1 MPTQPSSPEV
11 VVAKSGPKKSP
22 ARDLRRLAA
31 AAVVGAG
38 LVGIGLADYSAPAVA
53 QFKPGTPAET
63 LSFADIVDRVKPAV
77 VSISTT
83 NEVKVADRGSRS
95 PGAAP
100 GAPGAGPGG
109 RPFEGIPGLPDDH
122 PLNEFFKNMPG
133 GPGGGGG
140 NPMQQ
145 RPRQAAGSGF
155 VVSADGYIVTNNHVV
170 DGATKVKVSFD
181 DQEEIDAKIVGTDS
195 RTDLALLKI
204 EPKKPLTVLKF
215 AQKNPR
221 VGEWVLAVGNP
232 FGLGGTVT
240 AGIVSALARN
250 IGGPYDYMQI
260 DAAVNHGNSGG
271 PTFNL
276 EGDVVGVNTAIYSPT
291 GGNVGIAFA
300 VPADTVK
307 RVVEQLEK
315 GGTVSR
321 GWLGVKIQ
329 NIDKDLAGSLGLKE
343 PKGAIISEVM
353 ANGPA
358 AGSGLKV
365 EDAIL
370 QIDSKPIEDSR
381 DLARTIADLPAQSTV
396 DVKVWRNKAEQT
408 VKVKLGTYPNTAE
421 ASEGTAEPEEPKD
434 LGGNVDLKQLGL
446 SVKQGPGKDGVV
458 ISDVDPNS
466 DAALKGIKEGDIVL
480 KAGNE
485 TVTSPQDVAKAV
497 KKAQDDGAPAV
508 MFHIKRSGDQ
518 TVLVAIPLNKS

>member
-11 VVAKSGPKKSP
+11 VAKSGPTKSLG
-22 ARDLRRLAA
+22 RDLRRLAA
-31 AAVVGAG
+31 IAVVGAG
-38 LVGIGLADYSAPAVA
+38 LLGIGIAEHAGPAVA

-83 NEVKVADRGSRS
+83 NEVKVADRKGG
-95 PGAAP
+95 PG
-100 GAPGAGPGG
+100 GPGG

-122 PLNEFFKNMPG
+122 PLNEFFKNMPQ
-133 GPGGGGG
+133 GPGGGG

-155 VVSADGYIVTNNHVV
+155 VVSSDGYIVTNNHVV

-215 AQKNPR
+215 AAKTPR

-300 VPADTVK
+300 VPAETVK

-343 PKGAIISEVM
+343 PKGAIVSEVM
-353 ANGPA
+353 KDGPA
-358 AGSGLKV
+358 AEAGLKV

-370 QIDSKPIEDSR
+370 SIDSKLIEDSR
-381 DLARTIADLPAQSTV
+381 DLARTIADLPAKATV
-396 DVKVWRNKAEQT
+396 DVKVWRNKSEQS
-408 VKVKLGTYPNTAE
+408 VKVKLGTYPNTAATE
-421 ASEGTAEPEEPKD
+421 EGTTEPEEPNKD

-446 SVKQGPGKDGVV
+446 SVKSGPTKDVV

-485 TVTSPQDVAKAV
+485 TVSSPQDVAKAV
-497 KKAQDDGAPAV
+497 KKAQDDGLPAV
-508 MFHIKRSGDQ
+508 MFHIKRGGDQ

>member
-11 VVAKSGPKKSP
+11 VAKSGPTKSIG
-22 ARDLRRLAA
+22 RDLRRLAA
-31 AAVVGAG
+31 LAVIGAG
-38 LVGIGLADYSAPAVA
+38 LVGIGLAEYAAPAVA

-63 LSFADIVDRVKPAV
+63 LSFADIVERVRPAV

-83 NEVKVADRGSRS
+83 NEVKVADRGNRG
-95 PGAAP
+95 PGP
-100 GAPGAGPGG
+100 GPGAGPGG
-109 RPFEGIPGLPDDH
+109 RPFEGIPGLPEDH
-122 PLNEFFKNMPG
+122 PLNEFFKNMPNGNG
-133 GPGGGGG
+133 GAPA
-140 NPMQQ
+140 PQ

-155 VVSADGYIVTNNHVV
+155 VVSSDGYIVTNNHVV

-215 AQKNPR
+215 AGKTPR
-221 VGEWVLAVGNP
+221 VGDWVLAVGNP

-300 VPADTVK
+300 VPAETVK

-315 GGTVSR
+315 GGAVSR

-353 ANGPA
+353 ADGPA
-358 AGSGLKV
+358 AEAGLKV

-370 QIDSKPIEDSR
+370 QIDTKAIEDSR
-381 DLARTIADLPAQSTV
+381 DLARTIADLPAKASV
-396 DVKVWRNKAEQT
+396 DVKVWRNKSEQT

-421 ASEGTAEPEEPKD
+421 VSEGNTEPEEPKD

-446 SVKQGPGKDGVV
+446 SVKSGPGKDGVV

-485 TVTSPQDVAKAV
+485 AVSSPQDVVKAV
-497 KKAQDDGAPAV
+497 KKAQDDGLPAV
-508 MFHIKRSGDQ
+508 MFHIKKSGDQ
-518 TVLVAIPLNKS
+518 TVLVAIPIGKG

>member
-1 MPTQPSSPEV
+1 MPIQPNSPEV
-11 VVAKSGPKKSP
+11 EAKSGPTKSLG
-22 ARDLRRLAA
+22 RDLRRLAA
-31 AAVVGAG
+31 VAVVGAG
-38 LVGIGLADYSAPAVA
+38 LVGIGIAEHAGPAVA

-83 NEVKVADRGSRS
+83 NEVKVADRKGG
-95 PGAAP
+95 PG
-100 GAPGAGPGG
+100 GPGG

-122 PLNEFFKNMPG
+122 PLNEFFKNMPQ
-133 GPGGGGG
+133 GPGGGG

-155 VVSADGYIVTNNHVV
+155 VVSSDGYIVTNNHVV

-215 AQKNPR
+215 AAKTPR

-300 VPADTVK
+300 VPAETVK

-343 PKGAIISEVM
+343 PKGAIVSEVM
-353 ANGPA
+353 KDGPA
-358 AGSGLKV
+358 AEAGLKV

-370 QIDSKPIEDSR
+370 SIDSKLIEDSR
-381 DLARTIADLPAQSTV
+381 DLARTIADLPAKATV
-396 DVKVWRNKAEQT
+396 DVKVWRNKSEQS
-408 VKVKLGTYPNTAE
+408 VKVKLGTYPNTAATE
-421 ASEGTAEPEEPKD
+421 EGTTEPEEPNKD

-446 SVKQGPGKDGVV
+446 SVKSGPTKDVI

-485 TVTSPQDVAKAV
+485 TVSSPQDVAKAV
-497 KKAQDDGAPAV
+497 KKAQDDGLPAV
-508 MFHIKRSGDQ
+508 MFHIKRGGDQ

>member
-1 MPTQPSSPEV
+1 MATQPSSPEV
-11 VVAKSGPKKSP
+11 VAKSGPTRMIG
-22 ARDLRRLAA
+22 RDLRRLAA
-31 AAVVGAG
+31 VAVVGAG
-38 LVGIGLADYSAPAVA
+38 LVGIGVSEYSAPAVA

-63 LSFADIVDRVKPAV
+63 LSFAEIVERVKPAV

-83 NEVKVADRGSRS
+83 NEVKVADKRGGSGGGSRS
-95 PGAAP
+95 
-100 GAPGAGPGG
+100 
-109 RPFEGIPGLPDDH
+109 FEGIPGLPDDH
-122 PLNEFFKNMPG
+122 PLNEFFKNMPQ
-133 GPGGGGG
+133 GPGGQ
-140 NPMQQ
+140 MQQ

-155 VVSADGYIVTNNHVV
+155 VVSPDGYIVTNNHVV

-181 DQEEIDAKIVGTDS
+181 DQEEIDAKIVGTDP
-195 RTDLALLKI
+195 RTDIALLKI
-204 EPKKPLTVLKF
+204 EPKKPLTVVKL
-215 AQKNPR
+215 ADKNPR
-221 VGEWVLAVGNP
+221 VGDWVLAVGNP

-276 EGDVVGVNTAIYSPT
+276 EGAVVGVNTAIYSPT

-315 GGTVSR
+315 GGKVSR

-353 ANGPA
+353 SDGPA
-358 AGSGLKV
+358 ADAGLKV

-370 QIDSKPIEDSR
+370 QVDDKKIDDSR
-381 DLARTIADLPAQSTV
+381 DLARTIADLPAKATV
-396 DVKVWRNKAEQT
+396 DVKVWRNKGEQT
-408 VKVKLGTYPNTAE
+408 VKVKLGTYPANPE
-421 ASEGTAEPEEPKD
+421 AADNNDEQPEEQKD

-446 SVKQGPGKDGVV
+446 SVKSGPGKDGGVI

-466 DAALKGIKEGDIVL
+466 DAALKGLKEGDIVL

-485 TVTSPQDVAKAV
+485 TVSSPQDVAKAV
-497 KKAQDDGAPAV
+497 KKAQDDGLPAV

>member
-1 MPTQPSSPEV
+1 
-11 VVAKSGPKKSP
+11 
-22 ARDLRRLAA
+22 
-31 AAVVGAG
+31 
-38 LVGIGLADYSAPAVA
+38 
-53 QFKPGTPAET
+53 
-63 LSFADIVDRVKPAV
+63 
-77 VSISTT
+77 
-83 NEVKVADRGSRS
+83 
-95 PGAAP
+95 
-100 GAPGAGPGG
+100 
-109 RPFEGIPGLPDDH
+109 
-122 PLNEFFKNMPG
+122 
-133 GPGGGGG
+133 
-140 NPMQQ
+140 
-145 RPRQAAGSGF
+145 
-155 VVSADGYIVTNNHVV
+155 
-170 DGATKVKVSFD
+170 
-181 DQEEIDAKIVGTDS
+181 
-195 RTDLALLKI
+195 
-204 EPKKPLTVLKF
+204 LTVVKL
-215 AQKNPR
+215 AEKNPR

-300 VPADTVK
+300 VPAETVK

-358 AGSGLKV
+358 ADSGLKV

-370 QIDSKPIEDSR
+370 SIDAKQIEDSR
-381 DLARTIADLPAQSTV
+381 DLARTIADLPAKATV
-396 DVKVWRNKAEQT
+396 DVKVWRNKSEQS
-408 VKVKLGTYPNTAE
+408 VKVKLGTYPNTAATE
-421 ASEGTAEPEEPKD
+421 EGTTEPEEPNKE

-446 SVKQGPGKDGVV
+446 SVKTGPTKDVV

-485 TVTSPQDVAKAV
+485 TVSSPQDVAKAV
-497 KKAQDDGAPAV
+497 KKAQDDGLPAV
-508 MFHIKRSGDQ
+508 MFHIKRGSDQ

>member
-1 MPTQPSSPEV
+1 MPIQPSSPEA
-11 VVAKSGPKKSP
+11 VAKSGPTRTIG
-22 ARDLRRLAA
+22 RDLRRLAA
-31 AAVVGAG
+31 VAVIGAG
-38 LVGIGLADYSAPAVA
+38 LAGIGITEYSAPAVA
-53 QFKPGTPAET
+53 QLKPGTPAGT
-63 LSFADIVDRVKPAV
+63 LSFADIVERVKPAV

-83 NEVKVADRGSRS
+83 NEVKVADK
-95 PGAAP
+95 GAEK
-100 GAPGAGPGG
+100 GGRGG
-109 RPFEGIPGLPDDH
+109 RPFEGIPGLPEDH
-122 PLNEFFKNMPG
+122 PLNEFFKNMPN

-140 NPMQQ
+140 GGNPLQQ

-155 VVSADGYIVTNNHVV
+155 VVSPDGYIVTNNHVV

-181 DQEEIDAKIVGTDS
+181 DQEEVDAKIVGTDS

-204 EPKKPLTVLKF
+204 EPKKPLTVVKL
-215 AQKNPR
+215 ADKNPR
-221 VGEWVLAVGNP
+221 VGDWVLAVGNP

-315 GGTVSR
+315 GGAVSR

-343 PKGAIISEVM
+343 PKGAIVSEVM
-353 ANGPA
+353 KDGPA
-358 AGSGLKV
+358 ADAGLKV

-370 QIDSKPIEDSR
+370 SIDSKPIEDSR
-381 DLARTIADLPAQSTV
+381 DLARTIADLPAKATV
-396 DVKVWRNKAEQT
+396 DVKVWRNKGEQT
-408 VKVKLGTYPNTAE
+408 VKVKLGTYPNTAA
-421 ASEGTAEPEEPKD
+421 ASDEEGSEPEEPKD

-446 SVKQGPGKDGVV
+446 SVKSGPGKDGVV

-466 DAALKGIKEGDIVL
+466 DAALKGLKEGDIVL

-485 TVTSPQDVAKAV
+485 TVSTPQDVAKAV
-497 KKAQDDGAPAV
+497 KKAQDEGLPAV
-508 MFHIKRSGDQ
+508 MFHIKKGADS

>member
-1 MPTQPSSPEV
+1 
-11 VVAKSGPKKSP
+11 
-22 ARDLRRLAA
+22 
-31 AAVVGAG
+31 
-38 LVGIGLADYSAPAVA
+38 
-53 QFKPGTPAET
+53 
-63 LSFADIVDRVKPAV
+63 
-77 VSISTT
+77 
-83 NEVKVADRGSRS
+83 
-95 PGAAP
+95 
-100 GAPGAGPGG
+100 
-109 RPFEGIPGLPDDH
+109 
-122 PLNEFFKNMPG
+122 
-133 GPGGGGG
+133 
-140 NPMQQ
+140 
-145 RPRQAAGSGF
+145 
-155 VVSADGYIVTNNHVV
+155 
-170 DGATKVKVSFD
+170 
-181 DQEEIDAKIVGTDS
+181 
-195 RTDLALLKI
+195 
-204 EPKKPLTVLKF
+204 
-215 AQKNPR
+215 
-221 VGEWVLAVGNP
+221 VGNP

-315 GGTVSR
+315 GGAVSR

-358 AGSGLKV
+358 ADAGLKV

-370 QIDSKPIEDSR
+370 SIDTKPIEDSR
-381 DLARTIADLPAQSTV
+381 DLARTIADLPAKASV

-408 VKVKLGTYPNTAE
+408 VKVKLGTYPNTAATE
-421 ASEGTAEPEEPKD
+421 EGNTEPEEPKD

-446 SVKQGPGKDGVV
+446 SVKPGPGKDGGVV

-466 DAALKGIKEGDIVL
+466 DAALKGIKEGDVVL

-485 TVTSPQDVAKAV
+485 TVTTPQDVAKAV
-497 KKAQDDGAPAV
+497 KKAQDEGAPAV
-508 MFHIKRSGDQ
+508 MFHIKKGGDQ
-518 TVLVAIPLNKS
+518 TVLIAIPLGKT

>member
-1 MPTQPSSPEV
+1 MI
-11 VVAKSGPKKSP
+11 G
-22 ARDLRRLAA
+22 RDVRRLAA
-31 AAVVGAG
+31 AAIVGAG
-38 LVGIGLADYSAPAVA
+38 LVGIGMSEYSAPAVA

-63 LSFADIVDRVKPAV
+63 LSFAEIVERVKPAV
-77 VSISTT
+77 VSVSTT
-83 NEVKVADRGSRS
+83 NEVKVADKSSRG
-95 PGAAP
+95 GK
-100 GAPGAGPGG
+100 
-109 RPFEGIPGLPDDH
+109 PFEGIPGLPEDH
-122 PLNEFFKNMPG
+122 PLNEFFKNLPNSQ
-133 GPGGGGG
+133 G
-140 NPMQQ
+140 NPLQQ

-155 VVSADGYIVTNNHVV
+155 VVSPDGYIVTNNHVV

-181 DQEEIDAKIVGTDS
+181 DQEEIDAKIVGTDP
-195 RTDLALLKI
+195 RTDIALLKI
-204 EPKKPLTVLKF
+204 EPKKPLTVVKL
-215 AQKNPR
+215 AGKNPR
-221 VGEWVLAVGNP
+221 VGDWVLAVGNP

-276 EGDVVGVNTAIYSPT
+276 EGEVVGVNTAIYSPT

-315 GGTVSR
+315 GGKVSR

-353 ANGPA
+353 SDGPA
-358 AGSGLKV
+358 AEAGLKV

-370 QIDSKPIEDSR
+370 SVDNKQIEDSR
-381 DLARTIADLPAQSTV
+381 DLARTIADLPAKAAV
-396 DVKVWRNKAEQT
+396 DVKVWRNKGEQT
-408 VKVKLGTYPNTAE
+408 VKVKLGTYPANPE
-421 ASEGTAEPEEPKD
+421 AVDNNEDQPEEQKD

-446 SVKQGPGKDGVV
+446 SVKAGPGKDGGVV

-466 DAALKGIKEGDIVL
+466 DAAMKGIKEGDVVL

-485 TVTSPQDVAKAV
+485 KVSSPQDVAKAV
-497 KKAQDDGAPAV
+497 KKAQDDGLPAV
-508 MFHIKRSGDQ
+508 MFHIKKSGDQ
-518 TVLVAIPLNKS
+518 TVLVAIPLGKS

>member
-1 MPTQPSSPEV
+1 
-11 VVAKSGPKKSP
+11 
-22 ARDLRRLAA
+22 
-31 AAVVGAG
+31 
-38 LVGIGLADYSAPAVA
+38 
-53 QFKPGTPAET
+53 
-63 LSFADIVDRVKPAV
+63 
-77 VSISTT
+77 
-83 NEVKVADRGSRS
+83 
-95 PGAAP
+95 
-100 GAPGAGPGG
+100 
-109 RPFEGIPGLPDDH
+109 
-122 PLNEFFKNMPG
+122 MPG

-408 VKVKLGTYPNTAE
+408 VKVKLGTYPEHRGSGGRQHRAGRAE
-421 ASEGTAEPEEPKD
+421 GSGRQRRPEAARPQRQAGPRQGRRHYLRRRSELGRGPEGPQGGRHRPQGGQRDRYLAAGCRQGGQEGTGRRRPRRHVPH
-434 LGGNVDLKQLGL
+434 Q
-446 SVKQGPGKDGVV
+446 
-458 ISDVDPNS
+458 
-466 DAALKGIKEGDIVL
+466 
-480 KAGNE
+480 
-485 TVTSPQDVAKAV
+485 
-497 KKAQDDGAPAV
+497 AQRRPDGAGGHPAQQELRRDHEV
-508 MFHIKRSGDQ
+508 
-518 TVLVAIPLNKS
+518 

>member
-1 MPTQPSSPEV
+1 MPIQPSSPEV
-11 VVAKSGPKKSP
+11 VAKSGPTKSTV
-22 ARDLRRLAA
+22 RDLRRLAA

-38 LVGIGLADYSAPAVA
+38 LVGFGAAQYSAPAIA
-53 QFKPGTPAET
+53 QLKPGTPAET
-63 LSFADIVDRVKPAV
+63 LSFADIVERVKPAV

-83 NEVKVADRGSRS
+83 NEVKVSDRR
-95 PGAAP
+95 
-100 GAPGAGPGG
+100 GPGG
-109 RPFEGIPGLPDDH
+109 RPFEGIPGLPEDH

-133 GPGGGGG
+133 GQGG
-140 NPMQQ
+140 PMQQ

-155 VVSADGYIVTNNHVV
+155 VVSPDGYIVTNNHVV

-181 DQEEIDAKIVGTDS
+181 DQEEIDAKIVGTDA

-204 EPKKPLTVLKF
+204 DTKKPLTVVKL
-215 AQKNPR
+215 AEKNPR

-307 RVVEQLEK
+307 RVVEQLQK

-343 PKGAIISEVM
+343 AKGAIISEVM
-353 ANGPA
+353 ADGPA
-358 AGSGLKV
+358 ADAGLKV

-370 QIDSKPIEDSR
+370 QVDAKPIEDSR
-381 DLARTIADLPAQSTV
+381 DLARTIADLPAKSTV
-396 DVKVWRNKAEQT
+396 DVKVWREKGEKT
-408 VKVKLGTYPNTAE
+408 LKVKLGTYPN
-421 ASEGTAEPEEPKD
+421 SAEPTEENSEAEEPKE

-446 SVKQGPGKDGVV
+446 SVKTGPGKDGVV
-458 ISDVDPNS
+458 ISNVDPNS
-466 DAALKGIKEGDIVL
+466 DAALKGIKEGDVVL

-485 TVTSPQDVAKAV
+485 TVTTPQDVAKAV
-497 KKAQDDGAPAV
+497 KKAQDDGLPAV
-508 MFHIKRSGDQ
+508 MFHIKKSGDQ

>member
-11 VVAKSGPKKSP
+11 VAKSGPTKSIG
-22 ARDLRRLAA
+22 RDLRRLAA
-31 AAVVGAG
+31 VAVVGAG
-38 LVGIGLADYSAPAVA
+38 LVGIGIAEHSAPAVA

-63 LSFADIVDRVKPAV
+63 LSFAEIVERVKPAV

-83 NEVKVADRGSRS
+83 NEVKVADRSR
-95 PGAAP
+95 
-100 GAPGAGPGG
+100 GPGG
-109 RPFEGIPGLPDDH
+109 RPFEGIPGLPEDH
-122 PLNEFFKNMPG
+122 PLNEFFKNMPNG
-133 GPGGGGG
+133 QG

-155 VVSADGYIVTNNHVV
+155 VVSPDGYIVTNNHVV

-181 DQEEIDAKIVGTDS
+181 DQEEIDARIVGTDS

-204 EPKKPLTVLKF
+204 EPKKPLTALKF
-215 AQKNPR
+215 AEKNPR
-221 VGEWVLAVGNP
+221 VGDWVLAVGNP

-300 VPADTVK
+300 VPSDTVK
-307 RVVEQLEK
+307 RVVEQLQK

-353 ANGPA
+353 ADGPA
-358 AGSGLKV
+358 ADAGLKV

-370 QIDSKPIEDSR
+370 QIDAKPIEDSR
-381 DLARTIADLPAQSTV
+381 DLARTIADLPAKSTV

-408 VKVKLGTYPNTAE
+408 VKVKLGTYPNTAAAE
-421 ASEGTAEPEEPKD
+421 EGNTEPEEPNKD

-446 SVKQGPGKDGVV
+446 SVKAGPGKDGVV

-497 KKAQDDGAPAV
+497 KKAQDEGLPAV
-508 MFHIKRSGDQ
+508 MFHIKKSGDQ
-518 TVLVAIPLNKS
+518 TVLVAIPLGKG

>member
-1 MPTQPSSPEV
+1 MPIQPNSPEV
-11 VVAKSGPKKSP
+11 EAKSGPTKSLG
-22 ARDLRRLAA
+22 RDLRRLAA
-31 AAVVGAG
+31 VAVVGAG
-38 LVGIGLADYSAPAVA
+38 LVGIGIAEHAGPAVA

-83 NEVKVADRGSRS
+83 NEVKVADRKGG
-95 PGAAP
+95 PGGP
-100 GAPGAGPGG
+100 GGPGG

-122 PLNEFFKNMPG
+122 PLNEFFKNMPQ
-133 GPGGGGG
+133 GPGGGG

-155 VVSADGYIVTNNHVV
+155 VVSSDGYIVTNNHVV

-215 AQKNPR
+215 ASKTPR

-300 VPADTVK
+300 VPAETVK

-343 PKGAIISEVM
+343 PKGAIVSEVM
-353 ANGPA
+353 KDGPA
-358 AGSGLKV
+358 AEAGLKV

-370 QIDSKPIEDSR
+370 SIDSKLIEDSR
-381 DLARTIADLPAQSTV
+381 DLARTIADLPAKATV
-396 DVKVWRNKAEQT
+396 DVKVWRNKSEQS
-408 VKVKLGTYPNTAE
+408 VKVKLGTYPNTAATE
-421 ASEGTAEPEEPKD
+421 EGTTEPEEPNKE

-446 SVKQGPGKDGVV
+446 SVKSGPTKDVV

-480 KAGNE
+480 RAGNE
-485 TVTSPQDVAKAV
+485 TVSSPQDVAKAV
-497 KKAQDDGAPAV
+497 KKAQDDGLPAV
-508 MFHIKRSGDQ
+508 MFHIKRGSDQ

>member
-1 MPTQPSSPEV
+1 MPIQPNSPEV
-11 VVAKSGPKKSP
+11 EAKSGPTKSLG
-22 ARDLRRLAA
+22 RDLRRLAA
-31 AAVVGAG
+31 VAVVGAG
-38 LVGIGLADYSAPAVA
+38 LVGIGIAEHAGPAVA

-83 NEVKVADRGSRS
+83 NEVKVADRKGG
-95 PGAAP
+95 PGGP
-100 GAPGAGPGG
+100 GGPGG

-122 PLNEFFKNMPG
+122 PLNEFFKNMPQ
-133 GPGGGGG
+133 GPGGGG

-155 VVSADGYIVTNNHVV
+155 VVSSDGYIVTNNHVV

-215 AQKNPR
+215 AAKTPR

-300 VPADTVK
+300 VPAETVK

-343 PKGAIISEVM
+343 PKGAIVSEVM
-353 ANGPA
+353 KDGPA
-358 AGSGLKV
+358 AEAGLKV

-370 QIDSKPIEDSR
+370 SIDSKLIEDSR
-381 DLARTIADLPAQSTV
+381 DLARTIADLPAKATV
-396 DVKVWRNKAEQT
+396 DVKVWRNKSEQS
-408 VKVKLGTYPNTAE
+408 VKVKLGTYPNTAATE
-421 ASEGTAEPEEPKD
+421 EGTTEPEEPNKE

-446 SVKQGPGKDGVV
+446 SVKSGPTKDVI

-485 TVTSPQDVAKAV
+485 TVSSPQDVAKAV
-497 KKAQDDGAPAV
+497 KKAQDDGLPAV
-508 MFHIKRSGDQ
+508 MFHIKRGGDQ

>member
-1 MPTQPSSPEV
+1 MATQPSSPEV
-11 VVAKSGPKKSP
+11 VAKSGPTRTIG
-22 ARDLRRLAA
+22 RDLRRLAA

-38 LVGIGLADYSAPAVA
+38 LVGIGMSEYSAPAVA

-63 LSFADIVDRVKPAV
+63 LSFAEIVERVKPAV

-83 NEVKVADRGSRS
+83 NEVKVADNKRG
-95 PGAAP
+95 GN
-100 GAPGAGPGG
+100 GG

-122 PLNEFFKNMPG
+122 PLNEFFKNMPQG
-133 GPGGGGG
+133 QG

-155 VVSADGYIVTNNHVV
+155 VVSPDGYIVTNNHVV

-181 DQEEIDAKIVGTDS
+181 DQEEVDAKIIGTDP
-195 RTDLALLKI
+195 RTDIALLKI
-204 EPKKPLTVLKF
+204 ETKKPLTVVKL
-215 AQKNPR
+215 AEKNPR
-221 VGEWVLAVGNP
+221 VGDWVLAVGNP

-315 GGTVSR
+315 GGKVSR

-353 ANGPA
+353 GDGPA
-358 AGSGLKV
+358 AAAGLKV

-370 QIDSKPIEDSR
+370 QVDTKRIEDSR
-381 DLARTIADLPAQSTV
+381 DLARTIADLPAKSTV

-408 VKVKLGTYPNTAE
+408 VKVKLGTYPNNPE
-421 ASEGTAEPEEPKD
+421 AADTNDEQPEEQKD

-446 SVKQGPGKDGVV
+446 SVKAGPGKDGGVV

-466 DAALKGIKEGDIVL
+466 DAALKGIKEGDVVL
-480 KAGNE
+480 KAGNQA
-485 TVTSPQDVAKAV
+485 VSSPQDVAKAV
-497 KKAQDDGAPAV
+497 KKAQDDGLPAV
-508 MFHIKRSGDQ
+508 MFHIKKNGDQ
-518 TVLVAIPLNKS
+518 TVLVAIPLTKG

>member
-1 MPTQPSSPEV
+1 MPTQPNSPEV
-11 VVAKSGPKKSP
+11 EAKSGPTKSLG
-22 ARDLRRLAA
+22 RDLRRLAA
-31 AAVVGAG
+31 IAVVGAG
-38 LVGIGLADYSAPAVA
+38 LVGIGIAEHAGPAVA

-83 NEVKVADRGSRS
+83 NEVKVADRKGG
-95 PGAAP
+95 PG
-100 GAPGAGPGG
+100 GPGG

-122 PLNEFFKNMPG
+122 PLNEFFKNMPQ
-133 GPGGGGG
+133 GPGGGG

-155 VVSADGYIVTNNHVV
+155 VVSSDGYIVTNNHVV

-215 AQKNPR
+215 ASKTPR

-300 VPADTVK
+300 VPAETVK

-343 PKGAIISEVM
+343 PKGAIVSEVM
-353 ANGPA
+353 KDGPA
-358 AGSGLKV
+358 AEAGLKV

-370 QIDSKPIEDSR
+370 SIDSKLIEDSR
-381 DLARTIADLPAQSTV
+381 DLARTIADLPAKATV
-396 DVKVWRNKAEQT
+396 DVKVWRNKSEQS
-408 VKVKLGTYPNTAE
+408 VKVKLGTYPNTAATE
-421 ASEGTAEPEEPKD
+421 EGTTEPEEPNKE

-446 SVKQGPGKDGVV
+446 SVKSGPTKDVV

-480 KAGNE
+480 RAGNE
-485 TVTSPQDVAKAV
+485 TVSSPQDVAKAV
-497 KKAQDDGAPAV
+497 KKAQDDGLPAV
-508 MFHIKRSGDQ
+508 MFHIKRGSDQ

>member
-1 MPTQPSSPEV
+1 MLCPTKSPEDL
-11 VVAKSGPKKSP
+11 AKSGS
-22 ARDLRRLAA
+22 AGSRGCEWRRLSAA
-31 AAVVGAG
+31 IVLTVGLMALG
-38 LVGIGLADYSAPAVA
+38 LTDRSATAVA

-83 NEVKVADRGSRS
+83 NEVKVADRGSNRG
-95 PGAAP
+95 PGAP

-122 PLNEFFKNMPG
+122 PLNEFFKNMPNG
-133 GPGGGGG
+133 QG

-215 AQKNPR
+215 AEKTPR
-221 VGEWVLAVGNP
+221 VGDWVLAVGNP

-276 EGDVVGVNTAIYSPT
+276 EGNVVGVNTAIYSPT

-300 VPADTVK
+300 VPAETVK

-315 GGTVSR
+315 GGAVSR

-353 ANGPA
+353 AAGPA
-358 AGSGLKV
+358 ADAGLKV

-370 QIDSKPIEDSR
+370 SIDSKLIEDSR
-381 DLARTIADLPAQSTV
+381 DLARTIADLPAKSTV

-408 VKVKLGTYPNTAE
+408 VKVKLDTYPSTAAAEEGNT
-421 ASEGTAEPEEPKD
+421 EPEEPKD

-446 SVKQGPGKDGVV
+446 SVKPGPGKDGVV

-466 DAALKGIKEGDIVL
+466 DAALKGLKEGDIVL

-485 TVTSPQDVAKAV
+485 AVSTPQDVAKAV
-497 KKAQDDGAPAV
+497 KKAQDDGLPAV

>member
-1 MPTQPSSPEV
+1 
-11 VVAKSGPKKSP
+11 
-22 ARDLRRLAA
+22 
-31 AAVVGAG
+31 
-38 LVGIGLADYSAPAVA
+38 
-53 QFKPGTPAET
+53 
-63 LSFADIVDRVKPAV
+63 
-77 VSISTT
+77 
-83 NEVKVADRGSRS
+83 
-95 PGAAP
+95 
-100 GAPGAGPGG
+100 
-109 RPFEGIPGLPDDH
+109 
-122 PLNEFFKNMPG
+122 MPG

-370 QIDSKPIEDSR
+370 SDRQQADRGQPRSR
-381 DLARTIADLPAQSTV
+381 PHHRRPAGPVDGRREGVAQQGRADGQGEARDVSRTPRRRPKAPPSPRSRRIWAATST
-396 DVKVWRNKAEQT
+396 
-408 VKVKLGTYPNTAE
+408 
-421 ASEGTAEPEEPKD
+421 
-434 LGGNVDLKQLGL
+434 
-446 SVKQGPGKDGVV
+446 
-458 ISDVDPNS
+458 
-466 DAALKGIKEGDIVL
+466 
-480 KAGNE
+480 
-485 TVTSPQDVAKAV
+485 
-497 KKAQDDGAPAV
+497 
-508 MFHIKRSGDQ
+508 
-518 TVLVAIPLNKS
+518 

>member
-1 MPTQPSSPEV
+1 MPTQSNSPEV
-11 VVAKSGPKKSP
+11 EAKSGPTKSLG
-22 ARDLRRLAA
+22 RDLRRLAA
-31 AAVVGAG
+31 IAVVGAG
-38 LVGIGLADYSAPAVA
+38 LVGIGIAEHAGPAVA

-83 NEVKVADRGSRS
+83 NEVKVADRKGG
-95 PGAAP
+95 PGGP
-100 GAPGAGPGG
+100 GGQGG

-122 PLNEFFKNMPG
+122 PLNEFFKNMPQ
-133 GPGGGGG
+133 GPGGGG

-155 VVSADGYIVTNNHVV
+155 VVSSDGYIVTNNHVV

-215 AQKNPR
+215 ANKTPR

-300 VPADTVK
+300 VPAETVK

-343 PKGAIISEVM
+343 PKGAIVSEVM
-353 ANGPA
+353 KDGPA
-358 AGSGLKV
+358 ADAGLKV

-370 QIDSKPIEDSR
+370 SIDSKLIEDSR
-381 DLARTIADLPAQSTV
+381 DLARTIADLPAKATV
-396 DVKVWRNKAEQT
+396 DVKVWRNKSEQS
-408 VKVKLGTYPNTAE
+408 VKVKLGTYPNTAATE
-421 ASEGTAEPEEPKD
+421 EGTTEPEEPNKE

-446 SVKQGPGKDGVV
+446 SVKSGPTKDVI

-485 TVTSPQDVAKAV
+485 TVSSPQDVAKAV
-497 KKAQDDGAPAV
+497 KKAQDDGLPAV
-508 MFHIKRSGDQ
+508 MFHIKRGSDQ

>member
-1 MPTQPSSPEV
+1 M
-11 VVAKSGPKKSP
+11 
-22 ARDLRRLAA
+22 
-31 AAVVGAG
+31 
-38 LVGIGLADYSAPAVA
+38 
-53 QFKPGTPAET
+53 
-63 LSFADIVDRVKPAV
+63 KPAV
-77 VSISTT
+77 VSVSTT
-83 NEVKVADRGSRS
+83 NEVKVADRR
-95 PGAAP
+95 
-100 GAPGAGPGG
+100 GG
-109 RPFEGIPGLPDDH
+109 GGKPFEGIPGLPEDH
-122 PLNEFFKNMPG
+122 PLNEFFKNMPQG
-133 GPGGGGG
+133 QG

-155 VVSADGYIVTNNHVV
+155 VVSPDGYIVTNNHVV

-181 DQEEIDAKIVGTDS
+181 DQEEIDAKIVGTDP

-204 EPKKPLTVLKF
+204 EPKKPLTVVKL
-215 AQKNPR
+215 ADKNPR
-221 VGEWVLAVGNP
+221 VGDWVLAVGNP

-315 GGTVSR
+315 GGKVSR

-353 ANGPA
+353 SDGPA
-358 AGSGLKV
+358 ASAGLKV

-370 QIDSKPIEDSR
+370 QVDNKSIDDSR
-381 DLARTIADLPAQSTV
+381 DLARTIADLPAKSTV
-396 DVKVWRNKAEQT
+396 DVKVWRDKGEKV
-408 VKVKLGTYPNTAE
+408 VKVKLGTYPANADATDE
-421 ASEGTAEPEEPKD
+421 TEQPEEQKD

-446 SVKQGPGKDGVV
+446 SVKAGVGKDGGVV

-466 DAALKGIKEGDIVL
+466 DAAMKGIKEGDVVL

-485 TVTSPQDVAKAV
+485 TVSTPQDVAKAV
-497 KKAQDDGAPAV
+497 KKAQDDGLPAV
-508 MFHIKRSGDQ
+508 MFHIKKNGDQ
-518 TVLVAIPLNKS
+518 TVLVAIPLGKS

>member
-1 MPTQPSSPEV
+1 MPTQPSLPEV
-11 VVAKSGPKKSP
+11 EAKSGQTKSLG
-22 ARDLRRLAA
+22 RDLRRLAA
-31 AAVVGAG
+31 VAVVGAG
-38 LVGIGLADYSAPAVA
+38 FLGIGIAEHAGPAVA

-83 NEVKVADRGSRS
+83 NEVKVADRKGG
-95 PGAAP
+95 PGA
-100 GAPGAGPGG
+100 PGG

-122 PLNEFFKNMPG
+122 PLNEFFKNMPQ
-133 GPGGGGG
+133 GPGGGG

-155 VVSADGYIVTNNHVV
+155 VVSSDGYIVTNNHVV

-215 AQKNPR
+215 ASKQPR

-300 VPADTVK
+300 VPAETVK

-343 PKGAIISEVM
+343 PKGAIVSEVM
-353 ANGPA
+353 KDGPA
-358 AGSGLKV
+358 AEAGLKV

-370 QIDSKPIEDSR
+370 SIDSKLIEDSR
-381 DLARTIADLPAQSTV
+381 DLARTIADLPAKATV
-396 DVKVWRNKAEQT
+396 DVKVWRNKSEQS
-408 VKVKLGTYPNTAE
+408 VKVKLGTYPNTAATE
-421 ASEGTAEPEEPKD
+421 EGTTEPEEPNKE

-446 SVKQGPGKDGVV
+446 SVKSGPTKDVV

-480 KAGNE
+480 RAGNE
-485 TVTSPQDVAKAV
+485 TVSSPQDVAKAV
-497 KKAQDDGAPAV
+497 KKAQDDGLPAV
-508 MFHIKRSGDQ
+508 MFHIKRGSDQ

>member
-1 MPTQPSSPEV
+1 MPIQPNSPEV
-11 VVAKSGPKKSP
+11 EAKSGPTKSLG
-22 ARDLRRLAA
+22 RDLRRLAA
-31 AAVVGAG
+31 IAVVGAG
-38 LVGIGLADYSAPAVA
+38 LVGIGIAEHAGPAVA

-83 NEVKVADRGSRS
+83 NEVKVADRKGG
-95 PGAAP
+95 PG
-100 GAPGAGPGG
+100 GPGG

-122 PLNEFFKNMPG
+122 PLNEFFKNMPQ
-133 GPGGGGG
+133 GPGGGG

-155 VVSADGYIVTNNHVV
+155 VVSSDGYIVTNNHVV

-215 AQKNPR
+215 AAKTPR

-300 VPADTVK
+300 VPAETVK

-343 PKGAIISEVM
+343 PKGAIVSEVM
-353 ANGPA
+353 KDGPA
-358 AGSGLKV
+358 AEAGLKV

-370 QIDSKPIEDSR
+370 SIDSKLIEDSR
-381 DLARTIADLPAQSTV
+381 DLARTIADLPAKATV
-396 DVKVWRNKAEQT
+396 DVKVWRNKSEQS
-408 VKVKLGTYPNTAE
+408 VKVKLGTYPNTAATE
-421 ASEGTAEPEEPKD
+421 EGTTEPEEPNKD

-446 SVKQGPGKDGVV
+446 SVKSGPTKDVV

-485 TVTSPQDVAKAV
+485 TVSSPQDVAKAV
-497 KKAQDDGAPAV
+497 KKAQDDGLPAV
-508 MFHIKRSGDQ
+508 MFHIKRGGDQ